1 MFYFSW
7 SLKTYSSN
15 LNSINKKLSYWSCG
29 HVFSLVC
36 FKYLLWCWGC
46 KTSHCVSLFRT
57 RESLASNTSS
67 IVESNRRQ
75 NLALSPG
82 HLGITSGN
90 GPPFSFRTIPEPAST
105 QPEKLQKPSACLA
118 SITSV

>member
-1 MFYFSW
+1 MYTHTHQCQLEEP
-7 SLKTYSSN
+7 SLMVV
-15 LNSINKKLSYWSCG
+15 LFLI
-29 HVFSLVC
+29 
-36 FKYLLWCWGC
+36 
-46 KTSHCVSLFRT
+46 VSLSLCRT

-82 HLGITSGN
+82 HLNITTGN
-90 GPPFSFRTIPEPAST
+90 GPPFSFRAIPEPAGT